1 MKKLIKSYLIEVYEV
16 NNTVEINTNEVK
28 ENLSQLTATYSDVI
42 NKTKL
47 KKLFDEREK
56 QMSLKSSA
64 VNKSRIYPDYDETKN
79 KIKEK

>member
-1 MKKLIKSYLIEVYEV
+1 MKKLIKSYLIEIYEV
-16 NNTVEINTNEVK
+16 NSTVEIKTDVK
-28 ENLSQLTATYSDVI
+28 ENLSQLTATYNDVL
-42 NKTKL
+42 NKAKL